1 MQPVVVSNQ
10 VQVNTTA
17 LTQLLASAQDILSR
31 LVPFAITL
39 AVLVFF
45 WFLIMFI
52 WKSGDPA
59 ERKKSLAGMGWS
71 VVALFVMVSIWGIVG
86 FLGSITGI
94 GQGGTVPVPTVPRP
108 AY

>member
-17 LTQLLASAQDILSR
+17 LTQLLSAAQDILSR

-45 WFLIMFI
+45 WYLISFI
-52 WKSGDPA
+52 WKGASDPGKRSDA
-59 ERKKSLAGMGWS
+59 LKGMGWS

-86 FLGSITGI
+86 FLGSITGV
-94 GQGGTVPVPTVPRP
+94 GQGGTIPVPTVPRP
-108 AY
+108 L

>member
-1 MQPVVVSNQ
+1 MNPVVVSNQ

-39 AVLVFF
+39 AVVVFF
-45 WFLIMFI
+45 FFLIMFI
-52 WKSGDPA
+52 WKSGDSA
-59 ERKKSLAGMGWS
+59 KRKESLSGMMWS

-86 FLGSITGI
+86 FFGSITGI
-94 GQGGTVPVPTVPRP
+94 GQGGTVPVPSVPRP

>member
-17 LTQLLASAQDILSR
+17 LTQLLSAAQDILSR

-45 WFLIMFI
+45 WYLISFI
-52 WKSGDPA
+52 WKGASDPGKRSDA
-59 ERKKSLAGMGWS
+59 LKGMGWS

-86 FLGSITGI
+86 FLGSITGV
-94 GQGGTVPVPTVPRP
+94 GQGGSIPVPTVPRP
-108 AY
+108 L